1 MTRLAIPR
9 VTISQVL
16 RQACL
21 RLRSLES
28 RFSRFHSIHDTAI
41 ETAFF
46 SELKVDDRTLER
58 IPQQPALLLKQKGL
72 LRIDNVRCRA
82 AGRGH
87 IRWDDSNIDWQAFP
101 TKDEA
106 AYELQSLVRHSFTTT
121 NS

>member
-1 MTRLAIPR
+1 MTRLAIPC

-16 RQACL
+16 RKACL

-58 IPQQPALLLKQKGL
+58 IPQQPGFAPQTERLVEDRQCPLS
-72 LRIDNVRCRA
+72 A

>member
-1 MTRLAIPR
+1 MTRLAIPC

-16 RQACL
+16 RKACL

-72 LRIDNVRCRA
+72 LRIDNVRCRPQVVA
-82 AGRGH
+82 ISAGTTRTSIG
-87 IRWDDSNIDWQAFP
+87 
-101 TKDEA
+101 K
-106 AYELQSLVRHSFTTT
+106 LSLPRMRLRMSF
-121 NS
+121 SP